1 MGDPLFSNGVGLAVI
16 LIVLVK
22 VLVAFGA
29 LMGSVVLMIW
39 FERKVISDM
48 QDRIG
53 PNRAGPFGLLQTL
66 ADGTKLLFKEDLMPA
81 QADRFVFKLAPFL
94 ALIPALLI
102 FTIVPVGG
110 VVTIAHHTV
119 ELQVADPPIG
129 ILLLLALSSIAV
141 YGTMLAGWSSG
152 SKYPLLGSVRAS
164 AQMISYE
171 AAMGLSIIIVVIE
184 AHSLSTRTIVAS
196 QASHFWD
203 WNLIRLGI
211 VPAVIFFIAS
221 TAELNRPPFDLAE
234 GESELGGGF
243 HTEYSSFR
251 FSIFFLAE
259 FMNTIT
265 MSAVVVTL
273 FFGGPDGP
281 GFHFLRWLWPIAWFL
296 GKTFVFLYVQVWIRA
311 ALPRMRY
318 DQLMDL
324 GWKVLIPLSLAWL
337 LIITARIESGAF
349 GVAMIGVCI
358 VGALALFQAVR
369 VARRR
374 RTARESFVS
383 PGDAPPPAVPRV
395 VELRGLSADEGEVR

>member
-1 MGDPLFSNGVGLAVI
+1 V
-16 LIVLVK
+16 
-22 VLVAFGA
+22 

-110 VVTIAHHTV
+110 VITIAHHTV

-171 AAMGLSIIIVVIE
+171 AAMGLSIIVVVIE
-184 AHSLSTRTIVAS
+184 SHSLSTRAIVTS
-196 QASHFWD
+196 QAAHFWD

-211 VPAVIFFIAS
+211 VPAIVFFIAS
-221 TAELNRPPFDLAE
+221 TAELNRPPFDLSE

-281 GFHFLRWLWPIAWFL
+281 GFHVFRWLWPILWFL
-296 GKTFVFLYVQVWIRA
+296 AKTGAFLYLQVLIRA

-324 GWKVLIPLSLAWL
+324 GWKVLIPFSLAWL
-337 LIITARIESGAF
+337 LIIAAFLQSRAF
-349 GVAMIGVCI
+349 GLSMIGVFL
-358 VGALALFQAVR
+358 VGWLLLAQSIR

-374 RTARESFVS
+374 RLARAAFVAGPS
-383 PGDAPPPAVPRV
+383 PRPPAGARL
-395 VELRGLSADEGEVR
+395 VELHRAGLDEGEVS